1 MARIST
7 YGLDEALEGGD
18 KIIGSDVSSN
28 YATMN
33 FSLDQL
39 GEFYSRTGSA
49 QSSVTFTFDVGTGYP
64 NDELESEHAYFNGI
78 TFDTINELRFSNE
91 AHLEI
96 NTEAFAAILPGT
108 LISINQVGDNRGAN
122 YGFFEVTA
130 VSTYSVNGVDLGYTA
145 TIEKIDGTVTY
156 IGDIP
161 SDYVSITPYGQAAN
175 ITGSVGTLGFSQT
188 SGVLSL
194 EGQEENI
201 IGWTT
206 TNNIDTLVVTEN
218 GLIRPL
224 VLASGGG
231 GTSNITVTTTGVT
244 DDDSGVT
251 YDASDKQDDLGLT
264 LDNTDIVVD
273 NIDLLL
279 EHTAEIHFRGNGS
292 VDEAI
297 IDYSTSTNT
306 LELIAA
312 EDNNIS
318 LEVSGTGQAFVG
330 PTTVPGNEIATQ
342 SDLTNF
348 IESIPADVPDS
359 GSTVTVTSGSTLTN
373 GGSIDAS
380 GNISISVRTDGG
392 GSGGGNQF
400 ADQDALELFI
410 SDKPGFRTDIGAG
423 TSSLELGTS
432 STTALAG
439 DTALLQLGTTSTT
452 ALAGDTVVGEVN
464 QTITTTSPITGATS
478 ATADPVTIGID
489 ETQISISATQLS
501 EVDTTSGNIGEFL
514 NERGEFVAITGGTGS
529 NGQSVDVYY
538 ADDADGTNSNRV
550 RQADQNFIGF
560 AEFTAP
566 ATSTAPATFVQFVG
580 EADNGVSVEIFY
592 ADDANGGNSSTTQ
605 GSREFIA
612 FVEYTVPAVPAAP
625 TAAGSFS
632 RFTGGAATLP
642 NGTAGQ
648 VLGYATTGTT
658 ASALSFANAS
668 TPSLTGT
675 DYPVEFTSTGGNITA
690 VVKVPTTGSGTGRIP
705 DPQPTR
711 EMRTQN
717 AAGDDIVFNITIVDA
732 NHSDITYV
740 INNVAPTFV
749 GGTGFTAPTP
759 AGTGNTIA
767 VTGTDVST
775 TAMTI
780 NLTATDALTSTSF
793 TQDHTITLE
802 INAFVPPP
810 GDQFFYGE
818 FSSILTPEYVSIA
831 EGGFTHGGQLT
842 TGDTFQVVIPVDG
855 EYAVVNIQN
864 SITTSPSFTAD
875 GGIGLTPDA
884 TFAASSSDDAALQN
898 EGFTSY
904 WMALNQGTHTITIR
918 F

>member
-224 VLASGGG
+224 VLAGGGG
-231 GTSNITVTTTGVT
+231 GTSNITVATTGVT

-264 LDNTDIVVD
+264 RSNGDVVFDDTDI
-273 NIDLLL
+273 LL
-279 EHTAEIHFRGNGS
+279 ENDSEIHFHGAPDGSGNT
-292 VDEAI
+292 VEEAI
-297 IDYSTSTNT
+297 LDYDTQANA
-306 LELIAA
+306 LDILMGPNRHILL
-312 EDNNIS
+312 N
-318 LEVSGTGQAFVG
+318 VSGTGEAYVG
-330 PTTVPGNEIATQ
+330 SIATGNEIAIQ

-348 IESIPADVPDS
+348 ITAIPNDVPDS
-359 GSTVTVTSGSTLTN
+359 GSTISVTSGSTLTN

-410 SDKPGFRTDIGAG
+410 SDKPGFRADIGAG
-423 TSSLELGTS
+423 TSNLELGTT

-452 ALAGDTVVGEVN
+452 G
-464 QTITTTSPITGATS
+464 S
-478 ATADPVTIGID
+478 
-489 ETQISISATQLS
+489 
-501 EVDTTSGNIGEFL
+501 SG
-514 NERGEFVAITGGTGS
+514 
-529 NGQSVDVYY
+529 
-538 ADDADGTNSNRV
+538 
-550 RQADQNFIGF
+550 
-560 AEFTAP
+560 
-566 ATSTAPATFVQFVG
+566 
-580 EADNGVSVEIFY
+580 
-592 ADDANGGNSSTTQ
+592 
-605 GSREFIA
+605 
-612 FVEYTVPAVPAAP
+612 
-625 TAAGSFS
+625 
-632 RFTGGAATLP
+632 
-642 NGTAGQ
+642 
-648 VLGYATTGTT
+648 
-658 ASALSFANAS
+658 
-668 TPSLTGT
+668 
-675 DYPVEFTSTGGNITA
+675 
-690 VVKVPTTGSGTGRIP
+690 
-705 DPQPTR
+705 
-711 EMRTQN
+711 
-717 AAGDDIVFNITIVDA
+717 
-732 NHSDITYV
+732 
-740 INNVAPTFV
+740 
-749 GGTGFTAPTP
+749 
-759 AGTGNTIA
+759 
-767 VTGTDVST
+767 
-775 TAMTI
+775 
-780 NLTATDALTSTSF
+780 
-793 TQDHTITLE
+793 
-802 INAFVPPP
+802 
-810 GDQFFYGE
+810 
-818 FSSILTPEYVSIA
+818 
-831 EGGFTHGGQLT
+831 
-842 TGDTFQVVIPVDG
+842 
-855 EYAVVNIQN
+855 
-864 SITTSPSFTAD
+864 
-875 GGIGLTPDA
+875 
-884 TFAASSSDDAALQN
+884 
-898 EGFTSY
+898 
-904 WMALNQGTHTITIR
+904 
-918 F
+918 

>member
-130 VSTYSVNGVDLGYTA
+130 VSPYSVNGVDLGYTA
-145 TIEKIDGTVTY
+145 TIEKIDGSVTY

-224 VLASGGG
+224 VLAGGGG
-231 GTSNITVTTTGVT
+231 GTSNITVATTGVT

-264 LDNTDIVVD
+264 RSNGDVVFDDTDI
-273 NIDLLL
+273 LL
-279 EHTAEIHFRGNGS
+279 ENDSEIHFHGAPDGSGNT
-292 VDEAI
+292 VEEAI
-297 IDYSTSTNT
+297 LDYDTQANA
-306 LELIAA
+306 LDILMGPNRHILL
-312 EDNNIS
+312 N
-318 LEVSGTGQAFVG
+318 VSGTGEAYVG
-330 PTTVPGNEIATQ
+330 SIATGNEIATQ
-342 SDLTNF
+342 SDLTSF
-348 IESIPADVPDS
+348 ITAIPADVPDS

-373 GGSIDAS
+373 AGSIDAS

-392 GSGGGNQF
+392 TGS
-400 ADQDALELFI
+400 
-410 SDKPGFRTDIGAG
+410 
-423 TSSLELGTS
+423 
-432 STTALAG
+432 
-439 DTALLQLGTTSTT
+439 
-452 ALAGDTVVGEVN
+452 
-464 QTITTTSPITGATS
+464 
-478 ATADPVTIGID
+478 
-489 ETQISISATQLS
+489 
-501 EVDTTSGNIGEFL
+501 
-514 NERGEFVAITGGTGS
+514 GGTGS
-529 NGQSVDVYY
+529 NGQSVDVYFADDADGTNPSQTRGANQDFIAFVEFTAPATSTPPTTAGSFTQFVGDEGRDGQNVEIYY
-538 ADDADGTNSNRV
+538 ADDADGTNPSTV
-550 RQADQNFIGF
+550 KGSKEFIAF
-560 AEFTAP
+560 ATYTTTPAAP
-566 ATSTAPATFVQFVG
+566 TGVGSYTKLSGDTGATGTSVQ
-580 EADNGVSVEIFY
+580 IFY
-592 ADDANGGNSSTTQ
+592 ADDADGTNPSTARGSKEYIAFATFIPPATPTAPTGTGSYDKITADDGQSIQIYYASDANGTDASTSQ
-605 GSREFIA
+605 GSNEFIA
-612 FVEYTVPAVPAAP
+612 FVPFTPPASPAPP
-625 TAAGSFS
+625 TAVGSFT
-632 RFTGGAATLP
+632 RFTGGTVTLP
-642 NGTAGQ
+642 NGSAGQ
-648 VLGYATTGTT
+648 VLGYAEDGTSGTPLSFSGTTGT
-658 ASALSFANAS
+658 S
-668 TPSLTGT
+668 GT
-675 DYPVEFTSTGGNITA
+675 DYNVQFTSTGGNITA
-690 VVKVPTTGSGTGRIP
+690 KVNVPATSGTGRIP

-740 INNVAPTFV
+740 INDTVPVFV

-759 AGTGNTIA
+759 PGTGNTIA
-767 VTGTDVST
+767 VTATDVST

-780 NLTATDALTSTSF
+780 NLTATDGLSGTVF

-802 INAFVPPP
+802 VNAFVPPP
-810 GDQFFYGE
+810 GDQYFYDE
-818 FSSILTPEYVSIA
+818 FSGINIPEYVSI
-831 EGGFTHGGQLT
+831 GNPSFTHGGQLT
-842 TGDTFQVVIPVDG
+842 TGDTFQVVIPTDG

-864 SITTSPSFTAD
+864 SVTTSPTFTAD
-875 GGIGLTPDA
+875 GGIGLTPDGV
-884 TFAASSSDDAALQN
+884 FAAADAEADPAIPGLLT

-904 WMALNQGTHTITIR
+904 WMAMNQGTHTITIR
-918 F
+918 FS